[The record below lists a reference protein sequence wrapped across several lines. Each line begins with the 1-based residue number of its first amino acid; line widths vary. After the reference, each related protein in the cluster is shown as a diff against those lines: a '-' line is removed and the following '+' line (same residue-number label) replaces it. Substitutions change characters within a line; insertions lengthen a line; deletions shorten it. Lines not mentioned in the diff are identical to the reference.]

1 MKLISGS
8 SNSILAKKLA
18 ETLKIEQLN
27 VEISRFSNG
36 EKRVWINADQSKVK
50 GQNIILVQS
59 FTQPV
64 DEHVME
70 FLLLVD
76 ALERLGARHINAIIP
91 WLGYSIQD
99 KVFRE
104 GEPLSAKVVANLISN
119 SYIKR
124 TFLLDLHNSSIPGFF
139 SRPTHH
145 LSAINLFAEYSKQ
158 KFDTGEV
165 VVTSPDFGGLKRARQ
180 FAQLLDVPLSNIDKN
195 RDLKTGEVTAI
206 GLHGDVKDKKVLV
219 FDDFI
224 NSGSTVIET
233 DRILKEHGAKSV
245 HFFATHGLFVNNAFE
260 TLNKADLDEII
271 ITDSVYHQDLPNYIT
286 PLSTAKLFADELSD
300 WM

>member
-8 SNSILAKKLA
+8 ANPLLGKKLA
-18 ETLKIEQLN
+18 DTLGIEQID

-36 EKRVWINADQSKVK
+36 EKRVWIKGNGKIR

-64 DEHVME
+64 DEHIME

-76 ALERLGARHINAIIP
+76 ALERLGARHVNAIIP

-104 GEPLSAKVVANLISN
+104 GEPLSAKVVADLISN

-145 LSAINLFAEYSKQ
+145 LSAINLFAEYARQ
-158 KFDTGEV
+158 KFNLSDV

-180 FAQLLDVPLSNIDKN
+180 FAQILDVPLSNIDKN

-206 GLHGDVKDKKVLV
+206 GLHGDVEGKQVLV

-233 DRILKEHGAKSV
+233 DRILKENGAQSV
-245 HFFATHGLFVNNAFE
+245 HFFAPSL
-260 TLNKADLDEII
+260 
-271 ITDSVYHQDLPNYIT
+271 SV
-286 PLSTAKLFADELSD
+286 
-300 WM
+300 